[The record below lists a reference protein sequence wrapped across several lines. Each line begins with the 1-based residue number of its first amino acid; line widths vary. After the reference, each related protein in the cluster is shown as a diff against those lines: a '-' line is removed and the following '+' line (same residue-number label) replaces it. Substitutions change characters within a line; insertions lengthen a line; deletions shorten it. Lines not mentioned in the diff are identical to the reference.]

1 MEGIIIEGDDGNTF
15 SLGQNYLSGLKNMQA
30 EVAGK
35 QVDTSNLKER
45 GGLCLELQLKLEG
58 SKEQV
63 SPGG

>member
-1 MEGIIIEGDDGNTF
+1 MERIIIEGDDGNTF

-45 GGLCLELQLKLEG
+45 GGLCWNY
-58 SKEQV
+58 S
-63 SPGG
+63 